1 MNASNSS
8 VPKKILSPI
17 SYHFSSKPYFKLN
30 LNLKENFDLTLRD
43 TKGGRGVVFVGEGHV
58 LIIVNY

>member
-1 MNASNSS
+1 MHQIVQFLKKFSS
-8 VPKKILSPI
+8 SLI
-17 SYHFSSKPYFKLN
+17 SYHFSSNPYFKLN
-30 LNLKENFDLTLRD
+30 LNLKENFDLTHRD

>member
-8 VPKKILSPI
+8 VPKKILSLI
-17 SYHFSSKPYFKLN
+17 SYHFSSNPYFKLN
-30 LNLKENFDLTLRD
+30 LNLEENFDLTHRD